1 MPHYDPFQS
10 RVQSQWQDKSLFTH
24 TLHSL
29 HACEVIIY
37 YILLLFVVIDCEI
50 YFTLAADVH
59 VQLYL

>member
-10 RVQSQWQDKSLFTH
+10 RVQSQCQDKSFFTH

-50 YFTLAADVH
+50 TLAADVH